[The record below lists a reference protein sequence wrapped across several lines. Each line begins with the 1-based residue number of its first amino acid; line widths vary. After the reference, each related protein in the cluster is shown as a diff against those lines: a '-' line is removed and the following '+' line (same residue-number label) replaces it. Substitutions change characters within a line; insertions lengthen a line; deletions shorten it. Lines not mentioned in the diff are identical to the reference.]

1 MHHPAMVVHS
11 WSRFTLAP
19 LRHSA
24 LIGHSWVLV
33 HSGPVEAHIV
43 RVGVTVGL
51 CGRLYQIGSVEVYLL
66 DSSGLSHP
74 EGCAS

>member
-1 MHHPAMVVHS
+1 MKKKCPLH
-11 WSRFTLAP
+11 AP
-19 LRHSA
+19 SSHGGA
-24 LIGHSWVLV
+24 FMVLV

-43 RVGVTVGL
+43 RVGVTIGL
-51 CGRLYQIGSVEVYLL
+51 CGHLYQIGSVEVYLL